1 MAWLTNKKT
10 RERQRQ
16 WRWQIHL
23 ENTPKMGFL
32 KTFREHSQMAIL
44 EKSWVW
50 PLIHCNE
57 FSPSRPNGWGWA
69 NFTILKY
76 LRYLE
81 YLELGQFRNLIFA
94 MFLTSIGPLLFYP
107 LPFPPIPQ
115 FFLLYFP
122 YFSFSLF
129 SKSEDGAQWSLFPD
143 WSSHHPPADNGVRKP
158 TTLDKTKVRMGGRI
172 LKKER
177 VRLVFRGLPQIKI
190 KPSEAIRGVFNG
202 CDEFKGFE

>member
-1 MAWLTNKKT
+1 MTWPTK
-10 RERQRQ
+10 RQRQ
-16 WRWQIHL
+16 RQTQWQWQ
-23 ENTPKMGFL
+23 K
-32 KTFREHSQMAIL
+32 FR
-44 EKSWVW
+44 VW
-50 PLIHCNE
+50 PLIHCYE
-57 FSPSRPNGWGWA
+57 SDSSRPNWWGLTKFHNFRQISQFWPISQFQP

-107 LPFPPIPQ
+107 LPFPHIPQ

-122 YFSFSLF
+122 NFSFSLF

-177 VRLVFRGLPQIKI
+177 VMLVFRGLPQIKI
-190 KPSEAIRGVFNG
+190 KPTEAIREVFNG